1 MDNPLRYQ
9 MTEYDCGPTS
19 MLNAVSYLFR
29 RDEIPPE
36 LTRNIMLYCLDCFGE
51 DGSTGR
57 RGTSRMAM
65 MFLSNWLNGYGET
78 GHLAVSSRYLSGREV
93 NFSQNGPLRD
103 ALRRGGAAV
112 VRLDLEGWHYVLL
125 TRVEG
130 GDVYLFDPYYHEGP
144 FDNAEL
150 RVIDEHPCSYNR
162 IVPVHYFE
170 REEISVY
177 SLGPFDTGE
186 AILLFNTDTV
196 LTEDKTVEYFI

>member
-93 NFSQNGPLRD
+93 NFSQNGPRPGGL
-103 ALRRGGAAV
+103 ALCAA
-112 VRLDLEGWHYVLL
+112 
-125 TRVEG
+125 
-130 GDVYLFDPYYHEGP
+130 DPYRGRGR
-144 FDNAEL
+144 L
-150 RVIDEHPCSYNR
+150 SVR
-162 IVPVHYFE
+162 PV
-170 REEISVY
+170 
-177 SLGPFDTGE
+177 LP
-186 AILLFNTDTV
+186 
-196 LTEDKTVEYFI
+196 

>member
-93 NFSQNGPLRD
+93 NFSQNGPLC
-103 ALRRGGAAV
+103 GAAA
-112 VRLDLEGWHYVLL
+112 RRSCGSTWRAG
-125 TRVEG
+125 TM
-130 GDVYLFDPYYHEGP
+130 
-144 FDNAEL
+144 
-150 RVIDEHPCSYNR
+150 CC
-162 IVPVHYFE
+162 
-170 REEISVY
+170 
-177 SLGPFDTGE
+177 
-186 AILLFNTDTV
+186 
-196 LTEDKTVEYFI
+196 